1 MSKDRISVT
10 IDPDLVE
17 LAEQAVADGRARSVS
32 AFINDALR
40 ERERRQRRAREAL
53 TAMVRE
59 HELADPE
66 AYQAARARAERMV
79 AARTAGRAGED
90 GSGAAA

>member
-10 IDPDLVE
+10 VDPDLVAA
-17 LAEQAVADGRARSVS
+17 AEQAVADGRARSVS
-32 AFINDALR
+32 AYVNDALR
-40 ERERRQRRAREAL
+40 DKQRRQERARGAL

-66 AYQAARARAERMV
+66 AYQASRARAERLV
-79 AARTAGRAGED
+79 AARTADRTD